1 MASILG
7 IATTALVAFF
17 GAAEMGHGS
26 DEAAAIVELEQR
38 LAQAWVKRD
47 RLFIDALLASDWTVT
62 DPSGRILTKQ
72 QVLDET
78 FSLADRRIDTMAVDD
93 VKVRVIGAVAIA
105 TGRTRATGSYQ
116 GQVASV
122 VLRFTDVF
130 LRRDGQ
136 WQIVASQ
143 GTMVAP

>member
-1 MASILG
+1 MTFILSV
-7 IATTALVAFF
+7 AMTALLAWI
-17 GAAEMGHGS
+17 GATETGQGS
-26 DEAAAIVELEQR
+26 DDIAAIVDLEER

-47 RLFIDALLASDWTVT
+47 RPFIDALLASDWTVT
-62 DPSGRILTKQ
+62 DPSGRILSKQ
-72 QVLDET
+72 QVLTET
-78 FSLADRRIDTMAVDD
+78 FSTSERRIDTMVVDD

-130 LRRDGQ
+130 LRRDGR
-136 WQIVASQ
+136 WQVVTSQ
-143 GTMVAP
+143 GTIVAP

>member
-1 MASILG
+1 MTFILSV
-7 IATTALVAFF
+7 AMTALLAWI
-17 GAAEMGHGS
+17 GATETGQGS
-26 DEAAAIVELEQR
+26 DDIAAIVDLEER

-47 RLFIDALLASDWTVT
+47 RPFIDGLLASDWTVT

-72 QVLDET
+72 QVLTET
-78 FSLADRRIDTMAVDD
+78 FSTSERRIDTMVVDD

-130 LRRDGQ
+130 LRRDGR
-136 WQIVASQ
+136 WQVVTSQ
-143 GTMVAP
+143 GTIVAP